1 MNELNIIKIL
11 LLFIPGFVLGV
22 GIFYLILIL
31 KDSV

>member
-22 GIFYLILIL
+22 GIVYINI
-31 KDSV
+31 KG